1 MLLLIPVLI
10 QTMAIITDP
19 RYRRSKDPDLALSNI
34 LGPDIIMAQVAAQA
48 IKISIIL
55 AASWS

>member
-1 MLLLIPVLI
+1 
-10 QTMAIITDP
+10 MAIITDP
-19 RYRRSKDPDLALSNI
+19 SYRRTKDPDLALGNI

-48 IKISIIL
+48 TKISIIL